1 MYLVGIDISKYKY
14 DCFIATE
21 AGEIIKDAFTF
32 QNNSIGFQVLREAL
46 SCLDKP
52 GEIKIGLEA
61 TGHYGKNLKLFL
73 NNNGYSFMEF
83 NPYLVKRFAT
93 SLTLRKTKTDSA
105 DAKLLSLILN
115 SVTYQTYPLQSYHM
129 NDLKSLSR
137 YHKKLIHKHSRELVS
152 LTIILD
158 QIFPEFKPF
167 FGNKFTQTAV
177 FILTNYKTPER
188 IMNINSKSFE
198 KIRKIS
204 QYSFNTVKFVKLK
217 TLAKNTV
224 GYTSKSLELK
234 LDMILDSANHLS
246 DQINVLESYLT
257 KQIKLINPPTLSIR
271 GIGPLSALSIIT
283 EYGDINNFSSPK
295 QMLSY
300 AGLDPSVIQSGM
312 IDKTGKLVK
321 RDSSFLRE
329 TLMNSASTFAIHNP
343 VIYEYYMKKKA
354 EGKAHRVVLTHI
366 AKKLIRIIHHLE
378 KNNIA
383 FDSSKL
389 R

>member
-1 MYLVGIDISKYKY
+1 MYLVGIDISKYKH

-21 AGEIIKDAFTF
+21 TGEIIKDAFSF
-32 QNNSIGFQVLREAL
+32 FNNSIGFQQILKVLSSL
-46 SCLDKP
+46 GKSD
-52 GEIKIGLEA
+52 EIRIGLEA
-61 TGHYGKNLKLFL
+61 TGHYGQNLKRFL
-73 NNNGYSFMEF
+73 NDNGYSVMEF

-93 SLTLRKTKTDSA
+93 SLTLRKTKTDKA
-105 DAKLLSLILN
+105 DAKLLSIIL
-115 SVTYQTYPLQSYHM
+115 SSTTYKSYPIQSYHM

-137 YHKKLIHKHSRELVS
+137 YHKLLIHKHSKELVS
-152 LTIILD
+152 LTVILD

-167 FGNKFTQTAV
+167 FGNKFTKTAI
-177 FILTNYKTPER
+177 FILNSYKTPEK
-188 IMNINSKSFE
+188 IMNINSKSLD
-198 KIRKIS
+198 KIRKVS

-224 GYTSKSLELK
+224 GYSSSSLELK
-234 LDMILDSANHLS
+234 LDMVLDSVNHLAK
-246 DQINVLESYLT
+246 QVNTLKNYLI
-257 KQIKLINPPTLSIR
+257 KQIEQINPPTLSIR
-271 GIGPLSALSIIT
+271 GIGPISALSIIT
-283 EYGDINNFSSPK
+283 EYGDINNFPSPK

-300 AGLDPSVIQSGM
+300 AGLDPSVIQSGT

-321 RDSSFLRE
+321 RGSSFLRE

-378 KNNIA
+378 VNNLT